1 MLSVVLAA
9 LLLTGSLCG
18 CQSQKETVIEPME
31 LEEVY
36 SYSFDIIGGS
46 DVMPLLGYWGPKV
59 SDWSEDGAAMV
70 ETMNDETFQMIAD
83 AGVNIIEYTESVP
96 SSVGKPVHQMLDFGE
111 KYGIGIFVND
121 YRIREAYGE
130 NSISVEKMLEY
141 MSDYMNHPAYA
152 GMFLADE
159 PGSER
164 YSLWEGN
171 KISYFP
177 DLYDKL
183 QRQIGTFTSMNLLP
197 ITDMERKDDY
207 ISYVEEYLE
216 TIKPTVLSYD
226 KYPFET
232 ANRGRED
239 EYFWNLGLMREY
251 AIKHK
256 IPLWSAMQCGDQWN
270 LTTDT
275 EKYWPNEGEF
285 NWQVNTNLAFG
296 TKGVQYYS
304 LLEYPGSAEA
314 ETEMFDTY
322 RSGLIGVL
330 GNKTQWWYYAQKV
343 NQHIASIDHILMNSV
358 NKGVLATGKDSKW
371 ATSMCSDKTML
382 EGSSWRELADVKGDA
397 LVGCFN
403 YQGKTALYVVNYST
417 EYAQNMELSFVD
429 KYNVTVFEEAKASHY
444 NAKELTLD
452 MQPGEGILV
461 VFE

>member
-1 MLSVVLAA
+1 
-9 LLLTGSLCG
+9 
-18 CQSQKETVIEPME
+18 
-31 LEEVY
+31 
-36 SYSFDIIGGS
+36 
-46 DVMPLLGYWGPKV
+46 
-59 SDWSEDGAAMV
+59 
-70 ETMNDETFQMIAD
+70 
-83 AGVNIIEYTESVP
+83 
-96 SSVGKPVHQMLDFGE
+96 MLDFGE

-197 ITDMERKDDY
+197 ITDMEKKDDY
-207 ISYVEEYLE
+207 IDYVEEYLE

-251 AIKHK
+251 AIEHK

-343 NQHIASIDHILMNSV
+343 NQHIAAIDHILMNSV
-358 NKGVLATGKDSKW
+358 NKGVLATGKDSRW

-417 EYAQNMELSFVD
+417 EYAQNIKLSFFS
-429 KYNVTVFEEAKASHY
+429 TISLSG
-444 NAKELTLD
+444 LTTFTSSCRARD
-452 MQPGEGILV
+452 SSFV
-461 VFE
+461 VFITIP